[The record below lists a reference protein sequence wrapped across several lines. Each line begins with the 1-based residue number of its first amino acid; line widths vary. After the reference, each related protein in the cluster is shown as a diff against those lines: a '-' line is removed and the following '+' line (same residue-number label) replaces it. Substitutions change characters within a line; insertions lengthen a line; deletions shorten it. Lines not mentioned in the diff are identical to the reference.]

1 MALHYLFLLGISV
14 EAITGAIAAGRK
26 NMDYFGVIMIGCVA
40 GLGGGTV
47 RDIIFDTHPIPWVE
61 HPYYLLYTSSFAL
74 LTIFIPAKVTRAA
87 NLFLVLDA
95 LGLAAFSILGVQRL
109 LHAGL
114 HESVAVVGGLLT
126 GISGGMLRDILC
138 NDIPVVLRSELY
150 AVIAL
155 SGSVLYIILIDFG
168 VPLNLT
174 IVITLL
180 AIFITRVIAI
190 YYHINVPKF
199 MYKDSIM
206 KIKK

>member
-87 NLFLVLDA
+87 NLFLILDA
-95 LGLAAFSILGVQRL
+95 LGLSAFTILGVQRL
-109 LHAGL
+109 LNHGL
-114 HESVAVVGGLLT
+114 PETVAVLGGLLT

-138 NDIPVVLRSELY
+138 NDIPVILRSELY
-150 AVIAL
+150 AVVAL
-155 SGSVLYIILIDFG
+155 SGSILYIILIHLE
-168 VPLNLT
+168 VPMHLT

-180 AIFITRVIAI
+180 AIFMTRVIAI
-190 YYHINVPKF
+190 YSHINVPKF
-199 MYKDSIM
+199 MYRDSISRG
-206 KIKK
+206 KN